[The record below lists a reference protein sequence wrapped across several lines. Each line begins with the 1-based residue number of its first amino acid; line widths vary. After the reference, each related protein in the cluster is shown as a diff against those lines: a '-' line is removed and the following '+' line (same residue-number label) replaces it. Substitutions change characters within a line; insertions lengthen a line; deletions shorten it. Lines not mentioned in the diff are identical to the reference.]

1 MSKNKYKNLSG
12 ILKFEYCHGRINP
25 HDLLN
30 INNMY
35 FTCSPKPAR
44 QLSSDKLLFLV
55 ILDDYKNENPK
66 IIGRAQ
72 THGFA
77 DQNVANQQMIQK
89 YSRLSHYKYYV
100 DLINTEVIK
109 GTISNGIDLYDVIN
123 QFGLKMFPY
132 TKAKNPYRAYAQQS
146 YRIISNDATD
156 YINNELERIGVERL

>member
-1 MSKNKYKNLSG
+1 MPKNQDKNLLG
-12 ILKFEYCHGRINP
+12 ILKFEYCQGRTNP

-55 ILDDYKNENPK
+55 FLDDFKNDNPK

-72 THGFA
+72 THGFI
-77 DQNVANQQMIQK
+77 DQNIVNQQMIQK
-89 YSRLSHYKYYV
+89 YSGLSHFKYYV
-100 DLINTEVIK
+100 DLINAEVIK
-109 GTISNGIDLYDVIN
+109 GTISNGVDLYDVIN

-132 TKAKNPYRAYAQQS
+132 TKAKNPFLAYAQQS
-146 YRIISNDATD
+146 YRIISNDATN
-156 YINNELERIGVERL
+156 YINNELERIGVESL